1 MKTYKLDN
9 ATASA
14 IQFSDYFGF
23 EKNANFQEQIQQHPF
38 YPSLFSISEVL
49 ENEAGIKN
57 FAVKIKTEQLNEVN
71 LPCLAHLKTKGG
83 EYALITAIK
92 DNSVSYNLDGKNK
105 KLSFSDFEK
114 IWTGVV
120 LVSES
125 QKRDLKQKIDFAHI
139 STYLLPLCA
148 FLLLVI
154 TFSKTVN
161 LSFFN
166 PLAYSGQFIC
176 LLAGLIISVLLLI
189 QSLGRSNS
197 LIQQLCGGEAKHN
210 CNHILS
216 SKAAQITP
224 WFSLSD
230 LGFLYFSGSFLIL
243 LLSAN
248 SLATN
253 AIIYLNLMALPF
265 TFWSVYYQ
273 WQIAKTW
280 CRLCLM
286 IQGLFWLQAMFS
298 IWAITQSNIP
308 IAIPNINDVLM
319 LATAYLFPKV
329 LWLSTK
335 ELFKNNIKNPQLKRE
350 LNRLKYN
357 VDAFKNLLH
366 SQNQYI
372 GTLPKK
378 TIVLGNPNAALQI
391 TMVSNPFCNPC
402 AQAHQFLEEWIAKG
416 IDFRLNIVYTFS
428 MDDNDQQKQFFKQLL
443 ALQKTDEK
451 QVESALH
458 DWYSLDYQK
467 LENWKIKYPANST
480 IDDKIE
486 LLEQVNWCKLNE
498 IKGTPTFFI
507 NSYKLPENYRLKD
520 LKYVLMNL
528 E

>member
-1 MKTYKLDN
+1 MKINKLDN

-23 EKNANFQEQIQQHPF
+23 KSNFNFHEQIQQHPF
-38 YPSLFSISEVL
+38 YPSLFSISDVL
-49 ENEAGIKN
+49 ENEVGIKN
-57 FAVKIKTEQLNEVN
+57 FAVKIKTEQINEVN
-71 LPCLAHLKTKGG
+71 LPCLAHLKTKGV
-83 EYALITAIK
+83 EYTLITAIK
-92 DNSVSYNLDGKNK
+92 HDSISYNLNGSNR
-105 KLSFSDFEK
+105 KLSFADFEK

-125 QKRDLKQKIDFAHI
+125 QKQELKQKIEF
-139 STYLLPLCA
+139 SQVLTYLLPLFA
-148 FLLLVI
+148 ISLLVI
-154 TFSKTVN
+154 IFSKTVN
-161 LSFFN
+161 LSSFN
-166 PLAYSGQFIC
+166 PLAYTGQFIC
-176 LLAGLIISVLLLI
+176 LLAGLSISILLLI

-216 SKAAQITP
+216 SKAAQITT

-248 SLATN
+248 LLAAN

-273 WQIAKTW
+273 WRIAKTW

-286 IQGLFWLQAMFS
+286 IQGLFWLQAIFS
-298 IWAITQSNIP
+298 IWAITQKNMVID
-308 IAIPNINDVLM
+308 IPNITDVLM
-319 LATAYLFPKV
+319 LVTAYLFPTL

-335 ELFKNNIKNPQLKRE
+335 ELFKNNIKTPQLKRE

-372 GTLPKK
+372 GTLPKT
-378 TIVLGNPNAALQI
+378 TIVLGNQNATLKI

-402 AQAHQFLEEWIAKG
+402 AQAHQFLDEWISKG
-416 IDFRLNIVYTFS
+416 IDFRLNIVYTFT
-428 MDDNDQQKQFFKQLL
+428 MDDNDRQKQFFKHLL

-458 DWYSLDYQK
+458 DWYSQDYQK
-467 LENWKIKYPANST
+467 LENWKIKYPANSI

-498 IKGTPTFFI
+498 IQGTPTFFI

-520 LKYVLMNL
+520 LKYVLMNM